1 MTIKKPTKKIA
12 KRSTKKS
19 TSRRNPIGSVALP
32 SDPKVAYEM
41 GHLFGL
47 RDALTN
53 YCGLTASK
61 RQSKIEEIDYSI
73 SCYMDDLKRKLIR

>member
-1 MTIKKPTKKIA
+1 MTIKPKKKIA
-12 KRSTKKS
+12 KKS
-19 TSRRNPIGSVALP
+19 TGRRNPIESVALP
-32 SDPKVAYEM
+32 SNPKIAYEM

-53 YCGLTASK
+53 YCGLSASK
-61 RQSKIEEIDYSI
+61 RQSKMEEIDYSI

>member
-1 MTIKKPTKKIA
+1 MTINPKKKIA

-19 TSRRNPIGSVALP
+19 TGRRNPIGSVALP
-32 SDPKVAYEM
+32 NDPKIAYEM

-53 YCGLTASK
+53 YCGLSASK
-61 RQSKIEEIDYSI
+61 RRSKMEEIDYSI